1 MAVYWSMIRQ
11 RARSPLFEPGP
22 QRNRR
27 YEAHMCEVRMR
38 ENLNSGGGKVHLD
51 WKKTNK
57 KAGDR

>member
-1 MAVYWSMIRQ
+1 MRKSNKKG
-11 RARSPLFEPGP
+11 RAPILSREP

-27 YEAHMCEVRMR
+27 CEARMR